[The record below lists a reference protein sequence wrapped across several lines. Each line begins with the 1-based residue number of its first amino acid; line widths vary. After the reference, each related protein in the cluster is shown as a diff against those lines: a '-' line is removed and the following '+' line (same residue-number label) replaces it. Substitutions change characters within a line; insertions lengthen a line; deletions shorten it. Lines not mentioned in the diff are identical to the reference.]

1 MTGVNMVLAY
11 AADQK
16 SVSAYAKEKQ
26 ISARN
31 TFLHS
36 LVVRNNNASTDF
48 YVQIYDVT
56 GANVAALD
64 AAADLVTPEFDVLVP
79 AGSFVPFSFPGG
91 WRFHNGCYVRAVTT
105 ATGATAQKIAA
116 SDAKFTA
123 SYMDGPVV

>member
-1 MTGVNMVLAY
+1 MTGPTVVLAY

-16 SVSAYAKEKQ
+16 SVNAYGKEKQ

-36 LVVRNNNASTDF
+36 LVVRNKSASDF

-56 GANVAALD
+56 GADVAACDTAAD
-64 AAADLVTPEFDVLVP
+64 AATPEFDALV
-79 AGSFVPFSFPGG
+79 AGESFLPFSFPGG
-91 WRFHNGCYVRAVTT
+91 WRFHQGCYVRCVTSP
-105 ATGATAQKIAA
+105 TGTSANKI
-116 SDAKFTA
+116 SGDDAKITA

>member
-1 MTGVNMVLAY
+1 MTGPNIVLAY

-16 SVSAYAKEKQ
+16 SVNPYGKEKQ

-36 LVVRNNNASTDF
+36 LVVRNNHATTGF

-64 AAADLVTPEFDVLVP
+64 AAADLVDAEFDGFVD
-79 AGSFVPFSFPGG
+79 AGSFLPFSFPGG
-91 WRFHNGCYVRAVTT
+91 WRFHRGCYVRCVTT
-105 ATGATAQKIAA
+105 PEGATADKIAG
-116 SDAKFTA
+116 DNAKITA
-123 SYMDGPVV
+123 SYMDGPIV